1 MGLTPTH
8 SVNHFHSAN
17 FIGIDTLPVEVKLAP
32 KEEELLAHLV
42 RHVAIDYGIS
52 LIVLMDHV
60 KGLAVPDSQE
70 ESLSINYIVS
80 EDAVQF
86 TNFSL

>member
-1 MGLTPTH
+1 LGLTSTH

-17 FIGIDTLPVEVKLAP
+17 FIGIDTLPVKIQLAP

-42 RHVAIDYGIS
+42 GHVAINYGIS
-52 LIVLMDHV
+52 LIVLMDHIE
-60 KGLAVPDSQE
+60 GLTIPDPQK

-80 EDAVQF
+80 KDAVQF
-86 TNFSL
+86 ANFSL